1 MIIDN
6 SVHYLFFLNL
16 NNVFLCKKKKS
27 SLKKMKVLDYILQVL
42 PGLITKISKEKYF
55 MRFIREFINKQKT
68 MFFQSLVVI

>member
-1 MIIDN
+1 MQ
-6 SVHYLFFLNL
+6 
-16 NNVFLCKKKKS
+16 KR
-27 SLKKMKVLDYILQVL
+27 LKKMKVLDYILQVL